1 MELPVVNVAII
12 GTGNVGGALGS
23 SLSRAGHN
31 VTFYSRDEE
40 KRADAANASS
50 AAVADSPTQAVE
62 NADVIILAVPYTA
75 AAQVAHEIAPA
86 ALGKVVIDTT
96 NPLKFEPGQM
106 PQLSISGNDSLGE
119 QVQRWLPKA
128 KVVKAFNTV
137 GNAFMVDPKFEGGP
151 PDMFIGGDDDGAK
164 KKVGEILKDFGWG
177 IVDLGGIS
185 ASRYLEPMCIVWV
198 HHGIKSG
205 KWNHAFKF
213 LHA

>member
-1 MELPVVNVAII
+1 MEVGILGSGDVGKAL
-12 GTGNVGGALGS
+12 GTGFVKHGHDVKIGSREPSKLDAWVKENGAKASAGS
-23 SLSRAGHN
+23 
-31 VTFYSRDEE
+31 F
-40 KRADAANASS
+40 ADAAKFGDIVILATLGN
-50 AAVADSPTQAVE
+50 AVE
-62 NADVIILAVPYTA
+62 NVIGLAGKDA
-75 AAQVAHEIAPA
+75 FD
-86 ALGKVVIDTT
+86 GKVVIDTT

-119 QVQRWLPKA
+119 HVQRWLPKS

-151 PDMFIGGDDDGAK
+151 PDMFIGGEDDGAK
-164 KKVGEILKDFGWG
+164 KKVSEILKEFGWG
-177 IVDLGGIS
+177 VVDLGGIT

-213 LHA
+213 LRA

>member
-1 MELPVVNVAII
+1 MK
-12 GTGNVGGALGS
+12 VGILGSGDVGKALGKGFVKHGHEAKIG
-23 SLSRAGHN
+23 SREPSKLDAWVKENGAKASAGS
-31 VTFYSRDEE
+31 F
-40 KRADAANASS
+40 ADAAKFGDVIVLATLGN
-50 AAVADSPTQAVE
+50 AVE
-62 NADVIILAVPYTA
+62 SVIGLAGKDSFD
-75 AAQVAHEIAPA
+75 
-86 ALGKVVIDTT
+86 GKVVIDAT

-128 KVVKAFNTV
+128 KVVKCFNTV
-137 GNAFMVDPKFEGGP
+137 GNAYMVDPKFEGGP

-164 KKVGEILKDFGWG
+164 KKVSEILKELGWG
-177 IVDLGGIS
+177 VVDLGGIT

-198 HHGIKSG
+198 HHGLRSG